1 MRTEFRVVSPHAGT
15 RLLKFL
21 ETVVAA
27 ASSAGNDT
35 EHIQVFSLY
44 IVLEDRTGR
53 YLSRFFV
60 H

>member
-1 MRTEFRVVSPHAGT
+1 MVVSPHAGT

-44 IVLEDRTGR
+44 IVLEDRPGR